1 MSFIAIF
8 DLISIIAT
16 IISIFILMIKWKRTH
31 YPDIRYLLLGLLIL
45 SFFYYLFLFIEWSGI
60 TNYFEKTED
69 LLGAMIPMFWAFI
82 FYTFLQLLARKDL
95 QNSEEKYRK
104 LIQNSG
110 DIVFL
115 LYENHFEVINK
126 KFDEIFKLTIKEV
139 NQPDFKL
146 NKLFASKSHFTL
158 NRLISQIKKKE
169 KLDPSYNFTVINSKH
184 EEIEVEAS
192 FNYIKY
198 RDGIAIQGIMRD
210 ITERKRLEEQLRQ
223 SQKMEAIGQLAG
235 GIAHD
240 FNNMLTV
247 INGYSEILL
256 KKEFPAEVLN
266 YIQEIRKA
274 SIRATRLTSQ
284 LLAFSRK
291 QIIQP
296 KIINLNQII
305 TDQIQMLRRLLGED
319 VEISTYLDPQLY
331 SVKADIGQIEQI
343 IMNIVINARDAMPL
357 GGKLTIETGNVQ
369 LNNEY
374 KRLQTES
381 KSGDYAMLSISDT
394 GIGMDEV
401 TRSRIFEP
409 FYTTKGRD
417 KGTGLGLAT
426 VYGIIKQ
433 NNGFI
438 DVYSEIQNGSTFKI
452 YLPVDQ
458 EKDKTKTRDSIDEI
472 KLHGKETILLVEDD
486 DGVRAVTESTL
497 KKYGYNV
504 ISASNGEDA
513 IRIFEEHNGKFDLLL
528 TDVIMP
534 SMGGREL
541 AEKLLNEHNNL
552 KVLYFSGYTDD
563 SAVQNR
569 IISESME
576 FIQKPYT
583 QLELAKKI
591 RSVIER

>member
-381 KSGDYAMLSISDT
+381 KSGDYAMLSLSDT

>member
-1 MSFIAIF
+1 MSLIALF
-8 DLISIIAT
+8 DLISVIAT
-16 IISIFILMIKWKRTH
+16 IISIIIFMVRWKRTR

-45 SFFYYLFLFIEWSGI
+45 SFFYYSSLFIEWSGI

-95 QNSEEKYRK
+95 QNSEEKYRR

-110 DIVFL
+110 DIIFL
-115 LYENHFEVINK
+115 IYENRFEVINK
-126 KFDEIFKLTIKEV
+126 KFDDIFNLTIEEV

-146 NKLFASKSHFTL
+146 NKLFARKSHFAL
-158 NRLISQIKKKE
+158 NRLLSQVKKKE
-169 KLDPSYNFTVINSKH
+169 KLDPSYNFTVLNAKH

-256 KKEFPAEVLN
+256 KKEFSAEILN

-296 KIINLNQII
+296 KMINLNQII

-319 VEISTYLDPQLY
+319 VEISTILDPQLH
-331 SVKADIGQIEQI
+331 SVKADIGQIEQV

-357 GGKLTIETGNVQ
+357 GGKLTIETGNIQ

-374 KRLQTES
+374 TRLHPEA
-381 KSGDYAMLSISDT
+381 KSADYAMLSISDT

-426 VYGIIKQ
+426 VYGIIRQ

-438 DVYSEIQNGSTFKI
+438 DVYSEIQNGATFKI
-452 YLPVDQ
+452 YLPIEP
-458 EKDKTKTRDSIDEI
+458 EKGKSSIIDSLDEK
-472 KLHGKETILLVEDD
+472 KLKGNETILLVEDD

-497 KKYGYNV
+497 KNYGYTV
-504 ISASNGEDA
+504 ISASNGEEA
-513 IRIFEEHNGKFDLLL
+513 IRIYEEHNGKFDLLL

-534 SMGGREL
+534 SMDGREL
-541 AEKLLNEHNNL
+541 VEKLFEKDNNL

-563 SAVQNR
+563 SIVR
-569 IISESME
+569 RGIISEGME

-583 QLELAKKI
+583 QIELAKKI
-591 RSVIER
+591 RSVIQR

>member
-1 MSFIAIF
+1 MSFIALF
-8 DLISIIAT
+8 DLISVIVT
-16 IISIFILMIKWKRTH
+16 IISIIIFMVRWRRTL

-45 SFFYYLFLFIEWSGI
+45 SFFYYSSLFIEWSGI

-82 FYTFLQLLARKDL
+82 FYTFLQLLAKKDL
-95 QNSEEKYRK
+95 QNSEEKYRR
-104 LIQNSG
+104 LIQNSR
-110 DIVFL
+110 DIIFL
-115 LYENHFEVINK
+115 IYENHFEVINK
-126 KFDEIFKLTIKEV
+126 KFDEIFNLTIEEV

-146 NKLFASKSHFTL
+146 NKLFARKSQFAL
-158 NRLISQIKKKE
+158 NRLISQVKKKE
-169 KLDPSYNFTVINSKH
+169 KLDPSYNFTVLNVKH
-184 EEIEVEAS
+184 EEIDVEAS

-198 RDGIAIQGIMRD
+198 KDGIAIQGIMRD

-240 FNNMLTV
+240 FNNMLTI

-256 KKEFPAEVLN
+256 KKEFSAEILN

-296 KIINLNQII
+296 KLINLNQII
-305 TDQIQMLRRLLGED
+305 TNQIQMLRRLLGED
-319 VEISTYLDPQLY
+319 VAISTVLDPQLH
-331 SVKADIGQIEQI
+331 SVKADIGQIEQV

-357 GGKLTIETGNVQ
+357 GGKLTIETGNIQ

-374 KRLQTES
+374 RRLHPEA
-381 KSGDYAMLSISDT
+381 KSAGYAMLSISDT

-426 VYGIIKQ
+426 VYGIIRQ

-438 DVYSEIQNGSTFKI
+438 DVYSEIQKGATFKI
-452 YLPVDQ
+452 YLPVEH
-458 EKDKTKTRDSIDEI
+458 EKEKSIIINSLDEK
-472 KLHGKETILLVEDD
+472 KLQGNETILLVEDD
-486 DGVRAVTESTL
+486 DGVRAVTESIL
-497 KKYGYNV
+497 KKYGYHV
-504 ISASNGEDA
+504 ISAANGEEA
-513 IRIFEEHNGKFDLLL
+513 IRIYEEHVGKIDLIL

-534 SMGGREL
+534 SMDGREL
-541 AEKLLNEHNNL
+541 VEKLFEKDNNL

-563 SAVQNR
+563 NIVR
-569 IISESME
+569 RGIISEGME

-583 QLELAKKI
+583 QIELAKKI

>member
-374 KRLQTES
+374 KHLHPES
-381 KSGDYAMLSISDT
+381 KSGDYAVLSISDT

-513 IRIFEEHNGKFDLLL
+513 IRIFEEHDGKFDLLL

>member
-374 KRLQTES
+374 KHLHPES
-381 KSGDYAMLSISDT
+381 KSGDYAVLSISDT

-513 IRIFEEHNGKFDLLL
+513 IRIFEEHDGKFDLLL

-541 AEKLLNEHNNL
+541 AEKMLNEHNNL

-563 SAVQNR
+563 STVQHR
-569 IISESME
+569 IISEGME